1 MRIFKAVLTSAVTP
15 GMRVGVAV
23 RYGGEKLA
31 INKQSTE
38 PTSVCVYVCVQ
49 VSLVLDA
56 LFKT

>member
-38 PTSVCVYVCVQ
+38 PTCVCVQ
-49 VSLVLDA
+49 VSLVLDS

>member
-38 PTSVCVYVCVQ
+38 PTCVCVCVQ
-49 VSLVLDA
+49 VSLVLDV
-56 LFKT
+56 LFQT